1 MKTITTLFNIEKRQR
16 SIIPAI
22 FYLRGQ
28 VFTCEPGYYKH
39 LQNPQNSILFPKL
52 FLGKQVAAVCSEYD
66 YDTLGTVYNDEYK
79 MTKFEFSNLDGTKKT
94 ISVTQAISY
103 IILDVVK
110 LIESSYPDLENTPN
124 TVVIGVTTCRLF

>member
-1 MKTITTLFNIEKRQR
+1 M
-16 SIIPAI
+16 
-22 FYLRGQ
+22 
-28 VFTCEPGYYKH
+28 
-39 LQNPQNSILFPKL
+39 
-52 FLGKQVAAVCSEYD
+52 CSEYD

-124 TVVIGVTTCRLF
+124 TVVIGVTTCYLF

>member
-1 MKTITTLFNIEKRQR
+1 M
-16 SIIPAI
+16 
-22 FYLRGQ
+22 
-28 VFTCEPGYYKH
+28 
-39 LQNPQNSILFPKL
+39 
-52 FLGKQVAAVCSEYD
+52 CSDYD

-79 MTKFEFSNLDGTKKT
+79 MIQFEFSNLDGTKKA

-124 TVVIGVTTCRLF
+124 TVVIGVTACRLF

>member
-1 MKTITTLFNIEKRQR
+1 M
-16 SIIPAI
+16 
-22 FYLRGQ
+22 
-28 VFTCEPGYYKH
+28 
-39 LQNPQNSILFPKL
+39 
-52 FLGKQVAAVCSEYD
+52 CSEYN

-79 MTKFEFSNLDGTKKT
+79 MVKFEFSNLDGTKKT

-124 TVVIGVTTCRLF
+124 TVVIGVTTWHLL

>member
-1 MKTITTLFNIEKRQR
+1 M
-16 SIIPAI
+16 
-22 FYLRGQ
+22 
-28 VFTCEPGYYKH
+28 
-39 LQNPQNSILFPKL
+39 
-52 FLGKQVAAVCSEYD
+52 CSEYD

-79 MTKFEFSNLDGTKKT
+79 MTKKT

>member
-1 MKTITTLFNIEKRQR
+1 M
-16 SIIPAI
+16 S
-22 FYLRGQ
+22 
-28 VFTCEPGYYKH
+28 
-39 LQNPQNSILFPKL
+39 
-52 FLGKQVAAVCSEYD
+52 SEYD
-66 YDTLGTVYNDEYK
+66 YDTLRTVYNDEYK

>member
-1 MKTITTLFNIEKRQR
+1 M
-16 SIIPAI
+16 
-22 FYLRGQ
+22 
-28 VFTCEPGYYKH
+28 
-39 LQNPQNSILFPKL
+39 
-52 FLGKQVAAVCSEYD
+52 CSEYD

-110 LIESSYPDLENTPN
+110 LIESSHPDLENTPN